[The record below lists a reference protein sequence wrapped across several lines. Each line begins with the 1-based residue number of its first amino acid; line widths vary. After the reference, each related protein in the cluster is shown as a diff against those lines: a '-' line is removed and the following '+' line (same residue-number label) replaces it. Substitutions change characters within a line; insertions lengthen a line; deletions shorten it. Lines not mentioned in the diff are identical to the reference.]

1 MLFTFAN
8 GKMAKVELK
17 NYETKTNR
25 KKLIGAYSSKS
36 PIVDIKLL
44 KEDTDIVI
52 ITENNRVLTINTSLI
67 PLKTTKS
74 TQGVQVVRQPKT
86 PVVPSK
92 VEIASESVIDNAIKY
107 VARSIPAAA
116 KTLKDEDG
124 QLSLF

>member
-1 MLFTFAN
+1 M
-8 GKMAKVELK
+8 
-17 NYETKTNR
+17 
-25 KKLIGAYSSKS
+25 
-36 PIVDIKLL
+36 
-44 KEDTDIVI
+44 I